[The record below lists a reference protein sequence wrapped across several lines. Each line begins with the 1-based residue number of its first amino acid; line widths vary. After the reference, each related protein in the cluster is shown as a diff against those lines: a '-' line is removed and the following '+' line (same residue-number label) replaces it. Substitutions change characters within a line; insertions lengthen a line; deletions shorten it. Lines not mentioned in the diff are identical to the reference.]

1 MISWI
6 MGNIGTIIITFF
18 LILMVAG
25 IIISMVKDK
34 KRGISSCG
42 GNCAHCK
49 ITCGDIHCSR
59 RDIPKSDN
67 ADSVA

>member
-18 LILMVAG
+18 LILMVTG
-25 IIISMVKDK
+25 IIVSLIRDK
-34 KRGISSCG
+34 NRGISSCG

-49 ITCGDIHCSR
+49 ACTACRQARERLNG
-59 RDIPKSDN
+59 
-67 ADSVA
+67 V